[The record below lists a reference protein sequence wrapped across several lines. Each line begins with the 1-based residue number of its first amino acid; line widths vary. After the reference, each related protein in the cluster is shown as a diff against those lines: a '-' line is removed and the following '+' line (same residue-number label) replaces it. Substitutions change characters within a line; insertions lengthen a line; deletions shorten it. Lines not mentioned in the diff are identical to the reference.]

1 MPDPDFEI
9 RGGGGGGHPGRGGQS
24 PKKICSALWASVW
37 SKNKGGGPSCG
48 STTARGSLI
57 AAGSLRVGVATGRAL
72 K

>member
-9 RGGGGGGHPGRGGQS
+9 RGGRGSSWEGGQS

-37 SKNKGGGPSCG
+37 SKNKGGPSCG
-48 STTARGSLI
+48 FTTARGSLI